1 MAPRLI
7 TRRILLHPTV
17 SRPRCLRS
25 FANQSRLTTT
35 TNRSRPILPFLFIPR
50 SSPNSVRRFTSER
63 QRWWKHEAKLVVRY
77 TLTLW
82 GAVICVL
89 TIFFAINEEIVERE
103 FPTPHEWHYLTRKFL
118 RDANNFKDPKNG
130 EINWARALELS
141 RGVVIRLEDVKTG
154 GQDVVKLS
162 DIVDL
167 TLEVP
172 GEFIACDISAK
183 SEEWRRGYFEAI
195 MLAAKAAEHVD
206 GWQRDITRNIVT
218 PPEFVIGPSNP
229 HPTPIPPGNPS
240 APREEDCETAY
251 PSADNWYTKILATK
265 GLSPRQKMEASLEY
279 ASFMEFKNNPEGAES
294 LYKLALAEATSG
306 IDPKKLP
313 YDPRTLILKERAGPP
328 SMNVLDA
335 LTATAN
341 HIARKGDISSALPIY
356 LSILKARRSLSDDPP
371 RTTSSKP
378 KVESFSQQ
386 ILKFFAP
393 PEYPPPPPDGTQPP
407 WRSTLERCQEAA
419 LNLYIGEILYATGS
433 RDEGLAWTRDGVDL
447 AEEQLRSPKL
457 SQDARETKST
467 CRNCLSTGL
476 DNWSIMV
483 SRLAKEEKE
492 KKATGSQTSMF
503 SFWSGPSQETEG
515 RWEAEEVV
523 IQDRV
528 KRTRELL
535 EDIQAPKPGIVSFF
549 KV

>member
-7 TRRILLHPTV
+7 SRRLLLHPAG

-25 FANQSRLTTT
+25 FANQSP
-35 TNRSRPILPFLFIPR
+35 NRPYLPFLSIPR
-50 SSPNSVRRFTSER
+50 SNPNSVRRFTSER

-82 GAVICVL
+82 GAAVCVL
-89 TIFFAINEEIVERE
+89 TIFFAVNEEIVERE

-118 RDANNFKDPKNG
+118 RDANSFKDPKNG

-162 DIVDL
+162 DVVDPL
-167 TLEVP
+167 LEVP

-251 PSADNWYTKILATK
+251 PSADNWYTKILATR
-265 GLSPRQKMEASLEY
+265 GLTSRQKMEACLEY
-279 ASFMEFKNNPEGAES
+279 ASFMEFKGNSEGAES

-306 IDPKKLP
+306 VDPKNLP
-313 YDPRTLILKERAGPP
+313 YDPRTLTLKERAGPP

-378 KVESFSQQ
+378 KVESFTQQ
-386 ILKFFAP
+386 IVKFFAP
-393 PEYPPPPPDGTQPP
+393 PDYPPPPPDGTQPP

-447 AEEQLRSPKL
+447 AEEQLRDSKL
-457 SQDARETKST
+457 PQDARETKST

-476 DNWSIMV
+476 GNWSIMV

-503 SFWSGPSQETEG
+503 SFWSGPSQATEG

-535 EDIQAPKPGIVSFF
+535 EDVQAPKPGIVSFF

>member
-393 PEYPPPPPDGTQPP
+393 PEYPPPPSRRHTTPP
-407 WRSTLERCQEAA
+407 GEA
-419 LNLYIGEILYATGS
+419 
-433 RDEGLAWTRDGVDL
+433 
-447 AEEQLRSPKL
+447 P
-457 SQDARETKST
+457 
-467 CRNCLSTGL
+467 
-476 DNWSIMV
+476 
-483 SRLAKEEKE
+483 
-492 KKATGSQTSMF
+492 
-503 SFWSGPSQETEG
+503 
-515 RWEAEEVV
+515 
-523 IQDRV
+523 
-528 KRTRELL
+528 
-535 EDIQAPKPGIVSFF
+535 
-549 KV
+549 

>member
-7 TRRILLHPTV
+7 ARRIILHPV
-17 SRPRCLRS
+17 GSRRRCLRS
-25 FANQSRLTTT
+25 FANQSRLTAA
-35 TNRSRPILPFLFIPR
+35 SQPRPTLPFLFIPR
-50 SSPNSVRRFTSER
+50 ASPNSVRCYTSER
-63 QRWWKHEAKLVVRY
+63 RRWWKHEAKLVVRY

-82 GAVICVL
+82 GVVVCVL
-89 TIFFAINEEIVERE
+89 TILFAINEEVVERE

-118 RDANNFKDPKNG
+118 RDANNSKDPKNG
-130 EINWARALELS
+130 EANWARALELS
-141 RGVVIRLEDVKTG
+141 RGVVIRLEDPTIG
-154 GQDVVKLS
+154 GQGVLKLS
-162 DIVDL
+162 DMVDPL
-167 TLEVP
+167 LEVP
-172 GEFIACDISAK
+172 GEFIACDISEK
-183 SEEWRRGYFEAI
+183 SEAWRRGYFEAI

-206 GWQRDITRNIVT
+206 GWQRDLTRNIVT
-218 PPEFVIGPSNP
+218 PPEFVLGPSNP

-265 GLSPRQKMEASLEY
+265 GLTPRQKMEASLEY
-279 ASFMEFKNNPEGAES
+279 ASFMEFKRNPEGAES

-306 IDPKKLP
+306 MDPKKLP
-313 YDPRTLILKERAGPP
+313 YDPKTLILKERAGSP
-328 SMNVLDA
+328 SINVLDA
-335 LTATAN
+335 LTAMAN
-341 HIARKGDISSALPIY
+341 HMARKGDTSSALPIY

-371 RTTSSKP
+371 RASASKLKREP
-378 KVESFSQQ
+378 IHQQ

-393 PEYPPPPPDGTQPP
+393 PDYPPPLPDGTQPP
-407 WRSTLERCQEAA
+407 WRSAPERCQEAA
-419 LNLYIGEILYATGS
+419 LNLYIGEILYASGS

-447 AEEQLRSPKL
+447 AEEQLRSFKTN
-457 SQDARETKST
+457 QDNREAKST

-483 SRLAKEEKE
+483 SRLARGEKE
-492 KKATGSQTSMF
+492 KKAIGSQTSMF
-503 SFWSGPSQETEG
+503 SFWSGSAQETES

-535 EDIQAPKPGIVSFF
+535 EDVQAPKPGIVSFF
-549 KV
+549 KA

>member
-1 MAPRLI
+1 MAPRLV
-7 TRRILLHPTV
+7 TRRLLFHPTG

-25 FANQSRLTTT
+25 FANQARLTT

-82 GAVICVL
+82 GVIVCVL
-89 TIFFAINEEIVERE
+89 TIFFAFNEEVVERE

-141 RGVVIRLEDVKTG
+141 RGVVIRLEDIKTG
-154 GQDVVKLS
+154 GEDVVKLS
-162 DIVDL
+162 DMVNPL
-167 TLEVP
+167 LEVP

-206 GWQRDITRNIVT
+206 GWQRDLTRNIVT

-240 APREEDCETAY
+240 APREEDCEAAY

-265 GLSPRQKMEASLEY
+265 GLTPRQKMEASLEY
-279 ASFMEFKNNPEGAES
+279 ASFMEYKNNSEGAES

-313 YDPRTLILKERAGPP
+313 YDPRTLTLKDRAGPP

-341 HIARKGDISSALPIY
+341 HMARKGDTSSALPIY

-371 RTTSSKP
+371 PTPSSKP
-378 KVESFSQQ
+378 KIESFPQQ
-386 ILKFFAP
+386 VLKFFAP
-393 PEYPPPPPDGTQPP
+393 PDYPPPPPDGTQPP
-407 WRSTLERCQEAA
+407 WRSALERCQEAA

-457 SQDARETKST
+457 NQDTREAKST

-476 DNWSIMV
+476 GNWSIMV

-503 SFWSGPSQETEG
+503 SFWSGPSQGTEG

-535 EDIQAPKPGIVSFF
+535 EDVQAPKPGIITFF

>member
-1 MAPRLI
+1 MGPRLVS
-7 TRRILLHPTV
+7 RRILLHPAA

-35 TNRSRPILPFLFIPR
+35 NRSRPILPFLSIPR

-63 QRWWKHEAKLVVRY
+63 QKWWKHEARLVVRY

-82 GAVICVL
+82 GAAICVL
-89 TIFFAINEEIVERE
+89 TIFFAVNEEIVERE

-118 RDANNFKDPKNG
+118 RDANSFKDPKNG

-154 GQDVVKLS
+154 GQDVIGLS
-162 DIVDL
+162 DVVDPL
-167 TLEVP
+167 LEVP

-229 HPTPIPPGNPS
+229 RPTPILPGNPS

-251 PSADNWYTKILATK
+251 PSADNWYTKILATR
-265 GLSPRQKMEASLEY
+265 GLTSRQKMEACLEY
-279 ASFMEFKNNPEGAES
+279 ASFMEFKGNSEGAES

-306 IDPKKLP
+306 VDPKKLP
-313 YDPRTLILKERAGPP
+313 YDPRTLTLKERGGPP

-341 HIARKGDISSALPIY
+341 HLARKGDMSSALPVY
-356 LSILKARRSLSDDPP
+356 LSILKARRSLSNDPP
-371 RTTSSKP
+371 RTPSSKP
-378 KVESFSQQ
+378 KVESFTQQ
-386 ILKFFAP
+386 IVKFFAP
-393 PEYPPPPPDGTQPP
+393 PDYPPPPHDGTQPP

-447 AEEQLRSPKL
+447 AEEQLRDSKL
-457 SQDARETKST
+457 PQDARETKST

-476 DNWSIMV
+476 GNWSIMV

-492 KKATGSQTSMF
+492 KKATGPQTSMF
-503 SFWSGPSQETEG
+503 SFWSGSSQVTEG

-528 KRTRELL
+528 KRTRGLL
-535 EDIQAPKPGIVSFF
+535 EDVQAPKPGIMSFF

>member
-1 MAPRLI
+1 
-7 TRRILLHPTV
+7 
-17 SRPRCLRS
+17 
-25 FANQSRLTTT
+25 
-35 TNRSRPILPFLFIPR
+35 
-50 SSPNSVRRFTSER
+50 
-63 QRWWKHEAKLVVRY
+63 
-77 TLTLW
+77 
-82 GAVICVL
+82 L
-89 TIFFAINEEIVERE
+89 TILFAVNEEVVERD

-118 RDANNFKDPKNG
+118 RDANNFRDPKNG
-130 EINWARALELS
+130 EVNWARTLELS
-141 RGVVIRLEDVKTG
+141 RGVVIRLEDPKTG

-162 DIVDL
+162 EIIDPL
-167 TLEVP
+167 LEVP
-172 GEFIACDISAK
+172 GEFIACDISEK

-206 GWQRDITRNIVT
+206 GWQRDVTRNIVT

-229 HPTPIPPGNPS
+229 HPTPIPAGNPS

-265 GLSPRQKMEASLEY
+265 GLTPRQKVEASLEY
-279 ASFMEFKNNPEGAES
+279 ASFMEFKSNPEGAEA

-306 IDPKKLP
+306 ADPKKLP
-313 YDPRTLILKERAGPP
+313 YDPKSLILKDRPEPP

-335 LTATAN
+335 LTAMAN
-341 HIARKGDISSALPIY
+341 HKARKGDISSALPIY
-356 LSILKARRSLSDDPP
+356 LSILKARRSLSNDPP
-371 RTTSSKP
+371 RTPSSRSKREP
-378 KVESFSQQ
+378 IHQQ

-393 PEYPPPPPDGTQPP
+393 PDYPPPPPDGTLPP

-447 AEEQLRSPKL
+447 TEEQLRSPKIK
-457 SQDARETKST
+457 QDNRDAKSM

-476 DNWSIMV
+476 GNWSLMI
-483 SRLAKEEKE
+483 SRLAQEEKE
-492 KKATGSQTSMF
+492 KKATGSQASMF
-503 SFWSGPSQETEG
+503 SFWSGSSQETES

-535 EDIQAPKPGIVSFF
+535 EDVQAPKPGIVSFF

>member
-7 TRRILLHPTV
+7 ARRIVFYPAG
-17 SRPRCLRS
+17 SRTRCLRS
-25 FANQSRLTTT
+25 FSNRLATA
-35 TNRSRPILPFLFIPR
+35 NRSRPILPFLFAPR
-50 SSPNSVRRFTSER
+50 AIPNSVRCFTSER

-82 GAVICVL
+82 GVVVCVL
-89 TIFFAINEEIVERE
+89 TILYAINEEVVERE

-130 EINWARALELS
+130 EVNWARALELS
-141 RGVVIRLEDVKTG
+141 RGVVIRLEDPKIG

-162 DIVDL
+162 DIVDPL
-167 TLEVP
+167 LEVP
-172 GEFIACDISAK
+172 GEFIACDISEK

-206 GWQRDITRNIVT
+206 GWQRDLTRNIVT

-229 HPTPIPPGNPS
+229 HPSPIPPGNPS
-240 APREEDCETAY
+240 APREEDCALAY

-265 GLSPRQKMEASLEY
+265 GLNPRQKVEASLEY

-294 LYKLALAEATSG
+294 LYKLALAEATVG
-306 IDPKKLP
+306 VDPKKLP
-313 YDPRTLILKERAGPP
+313 YDPKTLILKERTESP

-335 LTATAN
+335 LTAMAN
-341 HIARKGDISSALPIY
+341 HMARKGDVSSALPIY
-356 LSILKARRSLSDDPP
+356 LSILKARRSLSDDSP
-371 RTTSSKP
+371 RTPSSRP
-378 KVESFSQQ
+378 KREPFYQQ
-386 ILKFFAP
+386 ILKIFAP
-393 PEYPPPPPDGTQPP
+393 PDYPPPPPDGTLPP

-447 AEEQLRSPKL
+447 AEEQLRNPKIN
-457 SQDARETKST
+457 QDTRKAKST

-476 DNWSIMV
+476 GNWSIMV
-483 SRLAKEEKE
+483 SRLAEEQKV

-503 SFWSGPSQETEG
+503 SFWSGSSQESES

-523 IQDRV
+523 IQERV

-535 EDIQAPKPGIVSFF
+535 EDVQAPKPGIVSFF